1 MDVAPPD
8 VIRQSHD
15 FYDGPVAADL
25 YYREISRHSP
35 TEVPMLVSSFI
46 RRVLLTGLAGAAALI
61 APSTL
66 EAIQP
71 IFLL

>member
-1 MDVAPPD
+1 
-8 VIRQSHD
+8 
-15 FYDGPVAADL
+15 
-25 YYREISRHSP
+25 
-35 TEVPMLVSSFI
+35 MLVSSFI

-71 IFLL
+71 NFLL